1 MFIGE
6 DIGRHNAMDKLV
18 GMVLSESK
26 EIFIESFII
35 FSGRLSFELVHKAR
49 RAGISTLV
57 SIGAPSS
64 LAIDIALEHGLT
76 IVGFAKNNNLT
87 VYTGPTR
94 IKDE

>member
-1 MFIGE
+1 MNTQI
-6 DIGRHNAMDKLV
+6 DKY
-18 GMVLSESK
+18 
-26 EIFIESFII
+26 
-35 FSGRLSFELVHKAR
+35 VHIY
-49 RAGISTLV
+49 ISTLV
-57 SIGAPSS
+57 SIGAPRR